1 MFFMLKHSVKSVFRS
16 PAKSFWFILL
26 LSAAIMFVS
35 LGSSMLYSANRMLDQ
50 ADEQF
55 NTVVALKY
63 GDLHEGEG
71 AWDDAAFQENLA
83 QLDFDQLVDHPAVQ
97 TVDMERDIFAYAED
111 GTDIVQRSSPLR
123 DINIFTFIPLFQDET
138 GVWHV
143 LSQKS
148 YFGSVVGEQ
157 ILVKLNPYD
166 SDGNYIA
173 DQIEMDKV
181 YLGSAHVGYVH
192 TSRYATFVNPAD
204 LTDQDKDE
212 LMSLSGFTDVTDYTE
227 LAPSTGIFIIP
238 DYMATPEGQLWNT
251 LMDSMNIIN
260 QSFSVVT
267 SSYLPAASPFHLNQT
282 WLIDGEFEA
291 DEAYQVPDKDIC
303 YISDRVAALL
313 DLQVGDSW
321 PLKFHYNPDGSPAHS
336 YWEEN
341 GFDYEQDIRVAGIFN
356 EVHGLAFTVF
366 MPLPD
371 WVEKTPDN
379 YTFLRILVDNREVGA
394 YGDYLESVLPEN
406 IGIQIEDQGY
416 AAAVKPIL
424 TLREHA
430 ITLTSISG
438 VAGIAVVVLFSYL
451 FISRQRETA
460 QVMMMMGT
468 GRRRT
473 AAYLL
478 FGILLVA
485 LLSSILGILF
495 SGLFDAQVTE
505 TVWQS
510 LQTEPVLD
518 LRYSERALGIPV
530 EFNPELATAAW
541 VRWMS
546 AGVLVFIIIL
556 ITSFFAITTLRKP
569 KRKKIKKVTV
579 EPIFKGGKGITFAH
593 VPTVSLRFALR
604 SIRRNFLR
612 SLIVPVAALLLAA
625 FIALIGLAAQQQ
637 YDEAESVYD
646 DVPTPAYMTTFLGI
660 GKEIP
665 LHLQSDIFHML
676 EPTYQARSIWEMS
689 RYPMSSEELLGLRES
704 YEENSP
710 FIKNFLL
717 TAKMNYV
724 PMGVVADAEGNVVNP
739 DLPRRPDVVRHTNG
753 YGFDWFEAVVKKM
766 PTMLFTDSLS
776 VLPEF
781 SSANSQDIVWLEGY
795 GDSSLRSSEYI
806 VVIPDRLAEEEGVRV
821 GDTMRIAVYLSFQDQ
836 GVLMEAY
843 DFLVVG
849 TYHQGSRSP
858 VIYTPWSLVVK
869 MPITDDQNYLALETI
884 YDDIPEDWLMSNE
897 YLADSVNSAILIPQD
912 TRDLAGLRDYLEE
925 QEYSQVGQINR
936 NRLAIVI
943 EDKALADAI
952 ESIQQHISFMNLV
965 TPIMLV
971 LSGIIGFVLSY
982 LLTRNRLR
990 EFAIMRSM
998 GTKRFQVYSAFF
1010 LEQFML
1016 YILGITPVLV
1026 AMWVQPGW
1034 AAIFGRNILWFILS
1048 YSLGIMIAI
1057 GLMGRA
1063 KVLDILF
1070 SKE

>member
-1 MFFMLKHSVKSVFRS
+1 MLKHSVKSVVRS
-16 PAKSFWFILL
+16 PGKSFWFILL

-71 AWDDAAFQENLA
+71 AWDDAAFQENMA
-83 QLDFDQLVDHPAVQ
+83 QLDFDQLAEHPAVQ
-97 TVDMERDIFAYAED
+97 TVDLERDIFAFTED
-111 GTDIVQRSSPLR
+111 GMDIVQRSSPLR

-138 GVWHV
+138 GVWQV

-181 YLGSAHVGYVH
+181 YLASAHVGYVH
-192 TSRYATFVNPAD
+192 TSRYATFVKPAD
-204 LTDQDKDE
+204 LTNQDRNE
-212 LMSLSGFTDVTDYTE
+212 LLSLSGFTDVTNYTE
-227 LAPSTGIFIIP
+227 LAPSTGVYIIP
-238 DYMATPEGQLWNT
+238 EYMETPEGQLWTT
-251 LMDSMNIIN
+251 LMDSMTVIN

-267 SSYLPAASPFHLNQT
+267 SSYLPAAVPFHLNQT
-282 WLIDGEFEA
+282 WLLDGEFES
-291 DEAYQVPDKDIC
+291 DETYQTQDKNIC

-313 DLQVGDSW
+313 DLQVGDTW
-321 PLKFHYNPDGSPAHS
+321 PLKFHYSPAGSPAHS

-341 GFDYEQDIRVAGIFN
+341 GFDYEADIRVAGIFN
-356 EVHGLAFTVF
+356 EVHGLAFMVY

-379 YTFLRILVDNREVGA
+379 YNLLRVLVDNREVGA
-394 YGDYLESVLPEN
+394 YVDYLDGVLPEN

-478 FGILLVA
+478 YGILLVA
-485 LLSSILGILF
+485 LLSSVLGIVL

-510 LQTEPVLD
+510 LQSEPVLD

-546 AGVLVFIIIL
+546 AGVLVFIIIM
-556 ITSFFAITTLRKP
+556 ITTFFAVATLRKP

-579 EPIFKGGKGITFAH
+579 EPVFKGGKGITFAR
-593 VPTVSLRFALR
+593 VPSVSLRFALR

-625 FIALIGLAAQQQ
+625 FIALLGLAAQQQ
-637 YDEAESVYD
+637 YDQAEAVYD
-646 DVPTPAYMTTFLGI
+646 EVPTPAYITTFLGV

-665 LHLQSDIFHML
+665 LHLQGDIFRML
-676 EPTYQARSIWEMS
+676 EPTYQSRSTWEMV
-689 RYPMSSEELLGLRES
+689 RTPMSGEELLGLRES

-710 FIKNFLL
+710 LVENFLL
-717 TAKMNYV
+717 TAKMHYV
-724 PMGVVADAEGNVVNP
+724 AMGVVEDAEGNLVNP
-739 DLPRRPDVVRHTNG
+739 DLPRRPDVVRHSNG
-753 YGFDWFEAVVKKM
+753 YGFDWFEAVVKQM

-781 SSANSQDIVWLEGY
+781 SSTNSQDIAWLEGY
-795 GDSSLRSSEYI
+795 SDDALRSPEYI
-806 VVIPDRLAEEEGVRV
+806 MVIPDRLAEQEGVQI
-821 GDTMRIAVYLSFQDQ
+821 GDTMRVAVYVSFQNQ
-836 GVLMEAY
+836 GILMEAY
-843 DFLVVG
+843 DFLVAG

-858 VIYTPWSLVVK
+858 VIYAPWSLVTT
-869 MPITDDQNYLALETI
+869 MPITSDQNYLALETI
-884 YDDIPEDWLMSNE
+884 YDDVPEEWLASNE
-897 YLADSVNSAILIPQD
+897 YLADSVNSAIMIPQEP
-912 TRDLAGLRDYLEE
+912 RNLAGLRDYLEE
-925 QEYSQVGQINR
+925 HDYSQVGQINR
-936 NRLAIVI
+936 NRLAVVI

-998 GTKRFQVYSAFF
+998 GTKRIQVYSAFF

-1034 AAIFGRNILWFILS
+1034 AAIFGGNILWFILS